1 MTRLLVPA
9 FVALALSACG
19 APPRAPTEAPA
30 AQPAA
35 DAQVENTAPAG
46 EYTLDKAHSSLIVGL
61 SHLGYSQFR
70 ARFTI
75 WDAHLTFDPAT
86 PENTR
91 IRVTIDPRSIASDNP
106 PAGFIDQMRGPDFL
120 NAAQFSQI
128 TFESTSIERRG
139 DRRARITGNLTLH
152 GVTRPVVL
160 DGKFNG
166 GYAGIAGMD
175 PHARVGFD
183 AHGTFNRSDFGM
195 GYGVPAPGTNMGV
208 GDAVTVSIETEFNG
222 PALAAAPAAATP

>member
-9 FVALALSACG
+9 LMALALSSCG
-19 APPRAPTEAPA
+19 APTQPAAEAPA
-30 AQPAA
+30 AAPAEA
-35 DAQVENTAPAG
+35 PVENTAPAG
-46 EYTLDKAHSSLIVGL
+46 EYTLDKAHSSMIVRL

-70 ARFTI
+70 ARFTT
-75 WDAHLTFDPAT
+75 WDAHLTLDPAS
-86 PENTR
+86 PENSR

-128 TFESTSIERRG
+128 TFESTRIERLG

-152 GVTRPVVL
+152 GVTRPVTL
-160 DGKFNG
+160 EGKFNG

-175 PHARVGFD
+175 PNARVGFD

-195 GYGVPAPGTNMGV
+195 GYGVPAPGTNLGV
-208 GDAVTVSIETEFNG
+208 GDAVTVSIETEFTG
-222 PALAAAPAAATP
+222 PPLAAAPAAATP